1 MGPAPPSDTTLAAG
15 EAAPMATDDPPAVP
29 VLSADTVLAG
39 SASAAAE
46 VLPVVADDM
55 LATADDPSTTAHTA
69 P

>member
-1 MGPAPPSDTTLAAG
+1 
-15 EAAPMATDDPPAVP
+15 MATDDPPAVP